1 MRRALL
7 FGLAPLLLLA
17 ACKDEPEQPRDRKAV
32 AAPAQ
37 AASPAR
43 KAAPKGAARH
53 VKEADDLYEFDYAYP
68 AAAGAIPALKAM
80 FDAHIDKVRGELIT
94 EAKEEK
100 ALSGGDFVYHPHS
113 RSFDWQVVTELPG
126 WLSLSTLASTYTG
139 GAHPGYWFES
149 VLWDKTA
156 NQERKAL
163 DLFTSKQPL
172 SAAIRPAFCKAIDR
186 QREKKRGEP
195 ITRSPDDMFS
205 ECLDPVDYVVILG
218 SSNRRAFDRIGILVP
233 PYEAG
238 PYAEGEYEV
247 TLSVTSEMLAV
258 VRPEF
263 RRSFSAPR

>member
-139 GAHPGYWFES
+139 GAHPPTGLRACCGTKPPIRNAKRWTCS
-149 VLWDKTA
+149 PRSSRCLP
-156 NQERKAL
+156 R
-163 DLFTSKQPL
+163 
-172 SAAIRPAFCKAIDR
+172 SARHSA
-186 QREKKRGEP
+186 
-195 ITRSPDDMFS
+195 
-205 ECLDPVDYVVILG
+205 
-218 SSNRRAFDRIGILVP
+218 RR
-233 PYEAG
+233 
-238 PYAEGEYEV
+238 
-247 TLSVTSEMLAV
+247 
-258 VRPEF
+258 
-263 RRSFSAPR
+263 